1 MASHT
6 RILVIGDSH
15 VARLSEFLLSTP
27 RDYEELV
34 SLDMGLGADI
44 VFHGVGG
51 RTTAKMGRCDLQ
63 SVRDLDPNVI
73 ILMVGG
79 NDLCDSHASPLRTA
93 SDIHD
98 LAVTLV
104 NMGRCRH
111 VFACSIPPRATYP
124 DVLPPFPNR
133 VFQCNNI
140 LRDLLMPEEEI
151 TYWKIHGLHNP
162 AEPIFLWDD
171 IHFNSKG
178 NYKLYRGI
186 RGAVISALRGNQA

>member
-63 SVRDLDPNVI
+63 SVRDLDPHVI

-79 NDLCDSHASPLRTA
+79 NDLCDSRLASSDGLRH
-93 SDIHD
+93 SRPGGDPCQHGP
-98 LAVTLV
+98 
-104 NMGRCRH
+104 M
-111 VFACSIPPRATYP
+111 PPRVCMLYP
-124 DVLPPFPNR
+124 TTRDIPGRPPPFP
-133 VFQCNNI
+133 
-140 LRDLLMPEEEI
+140 
-151 TYWKIHGLHNP
+151 
-162 AEPIFLWDD
+162 
-171 IHFNSKG
+171 
-178 NYKLYRGI
+178 
-186 RGAVISALRGNQA
+186 